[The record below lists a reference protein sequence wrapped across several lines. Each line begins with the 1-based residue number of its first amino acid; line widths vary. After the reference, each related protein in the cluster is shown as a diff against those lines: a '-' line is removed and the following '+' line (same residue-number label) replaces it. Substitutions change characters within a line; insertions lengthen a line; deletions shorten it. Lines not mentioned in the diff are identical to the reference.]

1 MLNTN
6 ITSFRK
12 NIFSMLEQT
21 VKYNETLNISTKEGN
36 AVIMSEE
43 DYNGIMETLNLMANP
58 VMKEILLEGKN
69 TPLSECIPESEVD
82 W

>member
-12 NIFSMLEQT
+12 NIFAMLEQT

-43 DYNGIMETLNLMANP
+43 DYNGIMETLSLMANP